1 MFRNTKWR
9 GKAQAECSNRWVTW
23 SAREIQNVTGARI
36 SWPATLAKKLA
47 SLSGNVGMS
56 AEHLSWLFSGA
67 EIERLATTLRQY
79 FDAIEVIVY
88 IRRQDKQA
96 ISHHQQGS
104 RSPWVAGS
112 LYYSGNCR
120 ALPYG
125 RENYDEY
132 LDYSSRLG
140 LWRNSFSV
148 EQITIRVF
156 EPSFLKDGDPVADF
170 LEILGLPCTS
180 PL

>member
-1 MFRNTKWR
+1 M
-9 GKAQAECSNRWVTW
+9 
-23 SAREIQNVTGARI
+23 TGARI

-96 ISHHQQGS
+96 ISHHQQGRDPRGWPDRSTILEIAVLFRMEERIMMNTSITVRDWACGEIPLVWS
-104 RSPWVAGS
+104 RS
-112 LYYSGNCR
+112 LFEYSNLR
-120 ALPYG
+120 
-125 RENYDEY
+125 
-132 LDYSSRLG
+132 S
-140 LWRNSFSV
+140 
-148 EQITIRVF
+148 
-156 EPSFLKDGDPVADF
+156 
-170 LEILGLPCTS
+170 
-180 PL
+180 